1 MNLGFC
7 QTSGEPK
14 SFVMAGYLGSLNSFH
29 SFRENKAAL
38 RAHPLVMLMLLL
50 RPPKKCLPCGKTVI
64 SEVHNWD
71 PDTARDTEKKSE
83 TERRGGWGGCF
94 GKLMMGGR
102 TEKEKRS
109 GARRP
114 EAGKVAVHANGK
126 LHHRGLRGKRRR
138 KRRKVEEKLMGG
150 RK

>member
-1 MNLGFC
+1 
-7 QTSGEPK
+7 
-14 SFVMAGYLGSLNSFH
+14 MAGYLGSLNSFH

-83 TERRGGWGGCF
+83 TERRGGLFWEVDDGRKDREGEEKWSTEAWSWKSGGTHKRKAASQ
-94 GKLMMGGR
+94 GTER
-102 TEKEKRS
+102 EEKEEEEES
-109 GARRP
+109 G
-114 EAGKVAVHANGK
+114 GKADGREEV
-126 LHHRGLRGKRRR
+126 RGSTGVQRYNYPD
-138 KRRKVEEKLMGG
+138 
-150 RK
+150 